1 MSDTAKLRKPDL
13 RPDGSLPS
21 GRVTH
26 DERGNAVWKWA
37 PDVDAQSVAS
47 EPPATDAGASAAIT
61 PDPSGKP
68 AASKG
73 YDPYESGAAK
83 SKASSPKRD
92 LRELSR
98 LIESRKKRDNES
110 KT

>member
-1 MSDTAKLRKPDL
+1 MSDTAKLRKPNI
-13 RPDGSLPS
+13 RPDASLPS

-37 PDVDAQSVAS
+37 PDIDAQSVAS
-47 EPPATDAGASAAIT
+47 ESPASDATSGPAVAPEPPI
-61 PDPSGKP
+61 KP

-73 YDPYESGAAK
+73 YNPYESGAAK
-83 SKASSPKRD
+83 SKASAPKRD

-98 LIESRKKRDNES
+98 LIESRKNRDSES